1 LIKEIEVFTIKE
13 LTINMNKALEL
24 WNKQATEKAVAIRDM
39 IDEIS
44 KKMSIPPSEIEERLI
59 AENIIK
65 DNWYK
70 KKK

>member
-1 LIKEIEVFTIKE
+1 
-13 LTINMNKALEL
+13 MNKALEL